1 MNEELTYSKKKHE
14 YSNAGLYHC
23 PRCQH
28 MFEETEALQTIC
40 SNCIGGDKFVQKPM
54 SAFEK
59 LFDNMKWN

>member
-23 PRCQH
+23 PR
-28 MFEETEALQTIC
+28 FQTIC